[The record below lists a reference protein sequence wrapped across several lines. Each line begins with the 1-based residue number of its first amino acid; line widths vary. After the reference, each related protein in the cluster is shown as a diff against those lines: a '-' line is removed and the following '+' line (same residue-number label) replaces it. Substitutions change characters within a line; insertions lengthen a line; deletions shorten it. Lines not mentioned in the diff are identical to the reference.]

1 MIVTVKRL
9 IEQVRHLDIT
19 LLAGENGMDQQVT
32 WCQLVESIPATS
44 FLNGYEIALCTGIGI
59 KSADE
64 MLSYVKALK
73 KNKASAVLLNIG
85 PYIESVPESVID
97 YCNSVDMPLF
107 EVPWKVHL
115 AEMLRIFTYTINRE
129 DRNQVEIA
137 ATFENAISFH
147 SQEEL
152 YMISLR
158 THGYDPSWRYTVI
171 LLDLNQGHSVSDVE
185 PDKIIRIL
193 SQALERKWNNYCIF
207 VFNGHFTLVTG
218 NYNRQE
224 LHDFVDDV
232 KRYLKLIPDSQ
243 NAVIGVGKI
252 TKSIRCLY
260 KSYNQAAAVQKLQIR
275 GKVPADDIYYEDMGV
290 YKILMNVSDDEI
302 LNDYIENSIQ
312 PLIDYDKKNNM
323 DTVKILRTYLE
334 HNGSVQETADILF
347 VHRNTINYRL
357 NKIRELTG
365 MDLSDF
371 KCRLQLQTALM
382 ILDVR
387 E

>member
-19 LLAGENGMDQQVT
+19 LLAGEAGMDQQVS
-32 WCQLVESIPATS
+32 WCQLVESIPAAS
-44 FLNGYEIALCTGIGI
+44 FLNGNEIVLCTGIGI
-59 KSADE
+59 KSDDE
-64 MLSYVKALK
+64 MLDYIKALK
-73 KNKASAVLLNIG
+73 KNKAAAVLLNIG
-85 PYIESVPESVID
+85 PYIESVPQNVID
-97 YCNSVDMPLF
+97 YCNSIDMPLF
-107 EVPWKVHL
+107 EVPWKIHL
-115 AEMLRIFTYTINRE
+115 AEMLRIFTYTINKE

-147 SQEEL
+147 NQEEL
-152 YMISLR
+152 YMVSLK
-158 THGYDPSWRYTVI
+158 THGYDPAWRYTVI
-171 LLDLNQGHSVSDVE
+171 LLDLQEGHSVSDSE
-185 PDKIIRIL
+185 SDKIIRIFT
-193 SQALERKWNNYCIF
+193 QALDRKWKNYCMF
-207 VFNGHFTLVTG
+207 LFNGHFTIVVG
-218 NYNRQE
+218 NYNREE

-252 TKSIRCLY
+252 TRSIRCLY
-260 KSYNQAAAVQKLQIR
+260 KSYNQAVAVQKLQVK
-275 GKVPADDIYYEDMGV
+275 GKVPADDIYYEGMGV

-302 LNDYIENSIQ
+302 LDDYIEATIQ
-312 PLIDYDKKNNM
+312 PLIEYDRKNDM

-334 HNGSVQETADILF
+334 HNGSIQETADILF

-365 MDLSDF
+365 MDLSNF
-371 KCRLQLQTALM
+371 NCRLQLQTALM